1 MNLKTQKESRRL
13 NLNNMAKEIS
23 EESKFQ
29 ISVKTLISI
38 VVAVATVI
46 SAYFGLMASINSKFS
61 ELESQVEKA
70 LELPKPGTGTYTI
83 DMGDPAASNTW
94 PPTRMEFNMKDQMA
108 RNQIETLIKEID
120 ELKEEIKLLRK

>member
-1 MNLKTQKESRRL
+1 MP
-13 NLNNMAKEIS
+13 KEIS

-46 SAYFGLMASINSKFS
+46 SAYFGLMASINSKFA
-61 ELESQVEKA
+61 ELEGKVQEA
-70 LELPKPGTGTYTI
+70 LEKPKPGTGTYTI

-108 RNQIETLIKEID
+108 RNQIDMLIKEID
-120 ELKEEIKLLRK
+120 EMKVEIKELRK

>member
-1 MNLKTQKESRRL
+1 
-13 NLNNMAKEIS
+13 MAKELS

-29 ISVKTLISI
+29 ISVKTLVTI

-83 DMGDPAASNTW
+83 DMGDPAASNSW

-108 RNQIETLIKEID
+108 RNQIDALVKEID
-120 ELKEEIKLLRK
+120 EMKEDIKLLRK

>member
-1 MNLKTQKESRRL
+1 MTKEL
-13 NLNNMAKEIS
+13 S

-38 VVAVATVI
+38 VVAVVTVV
-46 SAYFGLMASINSKFS
+46 SAYFGLMASINSKF
-61 ELESQVEKA
+61 EDLEDKVQKA

-83 DMGDPAASNTW
+83 DMGDPAATNTW

-108 RNQIETLIKEID
+108 RNKIDAVIKEMD
-120 ELKEEIKLLRK
+120 EIKEDIKYFSK

>member
-1 MNLKTQKESRRL
+1 
-13 NLNNMAKEIS
+13 MAKEIS

-46 SAYFGLMASINSKFS
+46 SAYFGLMASINSKFAD
-61 ELESQVEKA
+61 LEIKVQEA
-70 LELPKPGTGTYTI
+70 LEKPLPGTGTYMI
-83 DMGDPAASNTW
+83 DMGDPAASNSW

-108 RNQIETLIKEID
+108 RNQIDALVKEID
-120 ELKEEIKLLRK
+120 EMNEEIKLLRK

>member
-1 MNLKTQKESRRL
+1 
-13 NLNNMAKEIS
+13 MAKELS

-29 ISVKTLISI
+29 ISVKTLITI

-46 SAYFGLMASINSKFS
+46 SAYFGLMASINSKFL
-61 ELESQVEKA
+61 ELELQVEKA

-108 RNQIETLIKEID
+108 RNQIDALVKVMDEMKMEIKE
-120 ELKEEIKLLRK
+120 LRK